1 MEETRT
7 IKRGQ
12 VVRLHHIGVAVQ
24 DVESAARFYEL
35 HMGLNRISQ
44 VIEDP
49 LQRVHVL
56 FLSPDRNA
64 SVSSSSCL
72 ELVGPA
78 GAGSPVSRTLQRG
91 VCGYHSC
98 YEVEDLDG
106 AIEDLS
112 AAGAILVGPALPAV
126 AFAGRRIAW
135 LFLPNHHLIELL
147 ELSE

>member
-1 MEETRT
+1 MNEASMVG
-7 IKRGQ
+7 RGR

-24 DVESAARFYEL
+24 DIESGSQFYES
-35 HMGLNRISQ
+35 HMGLHRISET
-44 VIEDP
+44 IEDP
-49 LQRVHVL
+49 LQKVEVL

-64 SVSSSSCL
+64 SMTSGTCL
-72 ELVGPA
+72 ELVGPV
-78 GAGSPVSRTLQRG
+78 GTESPINRTLQRG
-91 VCGYHSC
+91 VSGYHSC
-98 YEVEDLDG
+98 YEVDDLDG

-147 ELSE
+147 EADL